1 VTGSSDD
8 ATDADPDDD
17 RTTGPTYDVML
28 SRTTA
33 ASRVHALR
41 RSVLADRDTETVPLS
56 ALSGRT
62 LAADV
67 VAEADQPPR
76 SHATMDGFAFD
87 ATDDYPLR
95 LRDVSVFPEDDPPEL
110 DAGDAVRIATGAPL
124 PEGANAVLKR
134 EEATVESDENGSE
147 HLSGPPLEPWTYV
160 YRRGSNVAADET
172 LFSAGERLSAK
183 DAILLRDLGH
193 ETVEVH
199 ERFSVALLATG
210 TEIHEGRHT
219 DLDSPMLGALVRSW
233 GHDATYEGSVPDEYD
248 VVRDRVAALA
258 DEYDVVVTT
267 GGTSVGKK
275 DYAVRALSDLGSVL
289 FHRVRIRPGKPIA
302 VARLPDHDAVA
313 FAIPGKP
320 VGAHTITTLVA
331 RPFFTGDRPLPS
343 TPATL
348 ARGFEIGAEG
358 FDYVVPVTLASDEG
372 DDDGNGGTVEALP
385 LGHVDSPLTVYDE
398 TFDPSVLS
406 SSTRATR
413 ADGFVVTD
421 SGLDAGTTVD
431 VVPYDAVER

>member
-1 VTGSSDD
+1 MTQD
-8 ATDADPDDD
+8 TPDADESP
-17 RTTGPTYDVML
+17 PYDVML
-28 SRTTA
+28 SVPEA
-33 ASRVHALR
+33 ARRVHALR
-41 RSVLADRDTETVPLS
+41 QSVFETRSTETVPL
-56 ALSGRT
+56 ADIGGRT
-62 LAADV
+62 LAVDV
-67 VAEADQPPR
+67 VADTDQPPH

-87 ATDDYPLR
+87 ATDAYPLR
-95 LRDVSVFPEDDPPEL
+95 LRDDSVFPEDEPPEI
-110 DAGDAVRIATGAPL
+110 GDGEAVRIATGAPL
-124 PEGANAVLKR
+124 PPGANTVLKR
-134 EEATVESDENGSE
+134 EEATVTDADGEE
-147 HLSGPPLEPWTYV
+147 HLDGPTVAPWTYV
-160 YRRGSNVAADET
+160 YRRGSNVSAGET

-193 ETVEVH
+193 ESVAVH

-233 GHDATYEGSVPDEYD
+233 GHAATYEGSVPDDYET
-248 VVRDRVAALA
+248 VRDRVRELA
-258 DEYDVVVTT
+258 TEYDVVVTT

-275 DYAVRALSDLGSVL
+275 DYAVRALADLGEVL

-302 VARLPDHDAVA
+302 VATLPDQEAVA

-320 VGAHTITTLVA
+320 VGAHAVTTLVA
-331 RPFFTGDRPLPS
+331 RPFFVGDASSVRP
-343 TPATL
+343 TVTATL
-348 ARGFEIGAEG
+348 TRGFDIGVEG
-358 FDYVVPVTLASDEG
+358 FDYVVPVTLSGDGDER
-372 DDDGNGGTVEALP
+372 EALP

-421 SGLDAGTTVD
+421 TGVEAGGTVD
-431 VVPYDAVER
+431 VVPYDVVER

>member
-1 VTGSSDD
+1 VTGDS
-8 ATDADPDDD
+8 TGNRDDD
-17 RTTGPTYDVML
+17 HGTTTTYDVML
-28 SRTTA
+28 TRA
-33 ASRVHALR
+33 EAVRRVRSLR
-41 RSVLADRDTETVPLS
+41 ESVLAARDTETVDLS
-56 ALSGRT
+56 ELAGRT

-67 VAEADQPPR
+67 VSTADQPPR

-87 ATDDYPLR
+87 AADDYPLR
-95 LRDVSVFPEDDPPEL
+95 LRDVSVYPEDDPPALGEKE
-110 DAGDAVRIATGAPL
+110 AVRIATGAPL

-134 EEATVESDENGSE
+134 EEATVDDGGAAET
-147 HLSGPPLEPWTYV
+147 LSGPPLEPWTYV
-160 YRRGSNVAADET
+160 YRRASNVSRGET
-172 LFSAGERLSAK
+172 LFAAGERLSPR

-219 DLDSPMLGALVRSW
+219 DLDSPMLAALVRSW
-233 GHDATYEGSVPDEYD
+233 GHRATYEGSVPDDFD
-248 VVRDRVAALA
+248 VVRDRVADLA
-258 DEYDVVVTT
+258 AEYDVIVTT

-275 DYAVRALSDLGSVL
+275 DYAVRTLSELGQVL

-302 VARLPDHDAVA
+302 VARLPAVDATA
-313 FAIPGKP
+313 FAVPGKP
-320 VGAHTITTLVA
+320 VGAHAVTTLVA
-331 RPFFTGDRPLPS
+331 RPFFTEERPLP
-343 TPATL
+343 TRQATL
-348 ARGFEIGAEG
+348 ARGFDVGAEG
-358 FDYVVPVTLASDEG
+358 FDYVVPVTLSNT
-372 DDDGNGGTVEALP
+372 DDDDDLVEAMP
-385 LGHVDSPLTVYDE
+385 LGHVDSPLQVYDT

-421 SGLDAGTTVD
+421 AGLDEGAAVG